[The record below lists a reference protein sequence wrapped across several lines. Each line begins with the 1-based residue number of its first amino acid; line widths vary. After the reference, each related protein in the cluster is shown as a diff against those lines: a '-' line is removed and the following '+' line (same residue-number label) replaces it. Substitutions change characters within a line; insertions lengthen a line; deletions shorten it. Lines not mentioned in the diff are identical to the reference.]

1 MEIENSLVGKSKLLE
16 KPRNAIEAIRRTIL
30 IIVLGAMFGSLM
42 FISKLVMEFLP
53 NIHLLSLFIV
63 VFTLVYRQYALIPI
77 YVFAMLTGLYGGF
90 GLWWVPY
97 LYIWTILWAIVM
109 ILPKRMKP
117 KFAIPIYVA
126 VAALHGLLYGTMY
139 APFQALAFGLN
150 FESTIAWIVA
160 GLPFDITHMIGN
172 IVTGCLI
179 YPLYK
184 LLLKLDAKL

>member
-1 MEIENSLVGKSKLLE
+1 MEIENYLVGKSKLLE
-16 KPRNAIEAIRRTIL
+16 KPRNAIEAIRRNIL

-53 NIHLLSLFIV
+53 NIHLLAMFIV

-77 YVFAMLTGLYGGF
+77 YVFAMLTGFYGGF

-117 KFAIPIYVA
+117 KFAIPMYIA

-160 GLPFDITHMIGN
+160 GLSFDIMHMIGN

>member
-16 KPRNAIEAIRRTIL
+16 KPRNAIEAVRRTIL

-53 NIHLLSLFIV
+53 NIHLLAMFIV

-126 VAALHGLLYGTMY
+126 VAALHGLLYGTLY

-150 FESTIAWIVA
+150 FESTIAWIIA
-160 GLPFDITHMIGN
+160 GLSFDVTHMIGN

>member
-1 MEIENSLVGKSKLLE
+1 MELQSFSAKSKLLG
-16 KPRNAIEAIRRTIL
+16 KPKNAIFAARKTIL
-30 IIVLGAMFGSLM
+30 LIVIGAMLGSLM
-42 FISKLVMEFLP
+42 FLSKLVMEALP
-53 NIHLLSLFIV
+53 NIHLLSMFII

-90 GLWWVPY
+90 NLWWVPY

-117 KFAIPIYVA
+117 KFAIPIYIA
-126 VAALHGLLYGTMY
+126 VAALHGLLYGTLY
-139 APFQALAFGLN
+139 APFQALAFKMD
-150 FESTIAWIVA
+150 FKMTVAWIIA